1 MTSKLALALPQLQRL
16 QCHQVTQLDAL
27 ITIAIMM
34 MMPLTMAIENLNL
47 FRRKVGTRTR
57 RHEVEDPKQVVRRSD
72 PPRTSGRCRMCS
84 WSRISKIRSQCYKTF
99 FGGNLENLDFSLSRD
114 NNYKIK

>member
-57 RHEVEDPKQVVRRSD
+57 RHEVEDPRWSAVQILHARQVDVGCVVGLGYLKSEVNV
-72 PPRTSGRCRMCS
+72 
-84 WSRISKIRSQCYKTF
+84 IR
-99 FGGNLENLDFSLSRD
+99 N
-114 NNYKIK
+114 I